1 MFSSKETTT
10 IISEVEKQQNLLQ
23 ELKGESAAYAALI
36 QNTIQDL
43 KEANKRI
50 AAEETKT
57 QEIITKLTKTKVEL
71 TALKNANLDFISK
84 LEAVYADVLEDPEE
98 DI

>member
-1 MFSSKETTT
+1 MFSSKEIT
-10 IISEVEKQQNLLQ
+10 IISEVENQQNLLK

-50 AAEETKT
+50 ATEETKT

-84 LEAVYADVLEDPEE
+84 LEAVYAEVLEDSETN
-98 DI
+98 I